1 MGSRQVSSPSS
12 PPSARRGSQEPR
24 KRYAQGDVAYSEAD
38 DAARVGESVG
48 MYLHPWQHLVI
59 ADWCACDSCGRP
71 AYVVCGLDVP
81 RQNGKNAA
89 MEIYELYRLAVC
101 GWHILHT
108 AHRVKTVK
116 KAFNRLAK
124 YFTDDRHPELKRL
137 VASIRRTNGEEA
149 IYLTN
154 GGSIEFIA
162 RTNGTARGF
171 DDIQLV
177 VYDEAQELTDTQY
190 DAIAYTLSA
199 SATGERQIIYMGT
212 PPNERSAGTVFAR
225 TRKAVL
231 DGGLQKMSWNS
242 WSADAL
248 PPADSKFADLV
259 DEIYASNPSMG
270 YQLDMSYTEAEF
282 AGAKGNMSGFAHE
295 RLGWWS
301 GGSAMSAISDRLWY
315 ETAVPTTLVP
325 KRGKKAFGVKF
336 SPDGSTVSL
345 CACRLQEDGTGYV
358 ELIGVCRDAAWM
370 PWVAGILC
378 TEQMVDTTAAIAV
391 DGASG
396 AGALLAR
403 LAEDYPAQAL
413 WRVGTRNMVEASA
426 MFEQAL
432 MDRTI
437 AHWDGGPA
445 RAQEMLDESALT
457 VMRRPIG
464 RDGGWG
470 YGGDNST
477 PIEAAVLAFWA
488 DKKTRRDPDGECV
501 IL

>member
-1 MGSRQVSSPSS
+1 M
-12 PPSARRGSQEPR
+12 
-24 KRYAQGDVAYSEAD
+24 AYTESD
-38 DAARVGESVG
+38 DAAQVGSSVG
-48 MYLHPWQHLVI
+48 TNLYPWQKLVMD
-59 ADWCACDSCGRP
+59 DWCACDDAGKP

-81 RQNGKNAA
+81 RQNGKNGC
-89 MEIYELYRLAVC
+89 MEVYELYRLAVC

-116 KAFNRLAK
+116 KAFNRLVK
-124 YFTDDRHPELKRL
+124 YFTDKRHPELMAL
-137 VASIRRTNGEEA
+137 VSTIRRTNGEEA
-149 IYLTN
+149 ITLAN
-154 GGSIEFIA
+154 GATIEFIA

-199 SATGERQIIYMGT
+199 SATGERQIVYMGT

-225 TRKAVL
+225 TRKAAL
-231 DGGLQKMSWNS
+231 EGGLRKMAWNS
-242 WSADAL
+242 WCTEKL
-248 PPADSKFADLV
+248 PPADVKFADIV
-259 DEIYASNPSMG
+259 DEIYACNPSMG
-270 YQLDMSYTEAEF
+270 YQLDINYTEAEF
-282 AGAKGNMSGFAHE
+282 AGAKGNISGFAHE

-301 GGSAMSAISDRLWY
+301 GGSAMSAISDRLWH
-315 ETAVPTTLVP
+315 ETAIPTAAVP
-325 KRGKKAFGVKF
+325 KNGKKAFGVKF

-345 CACRLQEDGTGYV
+345 VACRLQEDGTAYV

-370 PWVAGILC
+370 PWLTGFLC
-378 TEQMVDTTAAIAV
+378 TEQMVDTTAAVAV

-403 LAEDYPAQAL
+403 LADDYPVQAL
-413 WRVGTRNMVEASA
+413 WRVGTKNMIEASA

-432 MDRTI
+432 IDRTI
-437 AHWDGGPA
+437 AHWDGGEGN
-445 RAQEMLDESALT
+445 AQALLDESALT

-488 DKKTRRDPDGECV
+488 GKKTRRDPDGECV